1 MKVGLAVT
9 NLVASQ
15 GGAYTFVVEMLKAIE
30 RARSTI
36 SHELVLCCHG
46 GTPDFA
52 NHFSGYVLDL
62 DAQRATILSFRERF
76 LELLPSILGRLVRR
90 AFPARTPMP
99 SWDERLLRREGIE
112 FIVRLVP
119 WCPVTMDIPYALI
132 HWDLQHRINP
142 WFPEVSS
149 RGQWNAREAGASQTL
164 RRASLIYVASR
175 EGLEQIV
182 HYYQVPSERIR
193 ILAFPSPTFTCAPVS
208 TQAAPKVAGDYLF
221 YPAQFWP
228 HKNHVVM
235 LEACKDLRQ
244 RENWDLRIVFTGSDK
259 GNERYVRAYARKLDL
274 EAYVSFLGLVEQA
287 ELAILYSNAF
297 CLVFPSFCGPE
308 NLPPMEA
315 FALGCPV
322 VASDIPGAREQMG
335 EAAFF
340 FNPIDAKALANCLLK
355 LRDLGVRQEMVEA
368 GRKLANATS
377 WDDYA
382 SGLAASLDDFS
393 LVRRTWS

>member
-1 MKVGLAVT
+1 
-9 NLVASQ
+9 
-15 GGAYTFVVEMLKAIE
+15 
-30 RARSTI
+30 
-36 SHELVLCCHG
+36 
-46 GTPDFA
+46 
-52 NHFSGYVLDL
+52 
-62 DAQRATILSFRERF
+62 
-76 LELLPSILGRLVRR
+76 
-90 AFPARTPMP
+90 
-99 SWDERLLRREGIE
+99 
-112 FIVRLVP
+112 
-119 WCPVTMDIPYALI
+119 
-132 HWDLQHRINP
+132 
-142 WFPEVSS
+142 
-149 RGQWNAREAGASQTL
+149 
-164 RRASLIYVASR
+164 
-175 EGLEQIV
+175 
-182 HYYQVPSERIR
+182 
-193 ILAFPSPTFTCAPVS
+193 
-208 TQAAPKVAGDYLF
+208 
-221 YPAQFWP
+221 
-228 HKNHVVM
+228 
-235 LEACKDLRQ
+235 
-244 RENWDLRIVFTGSDK
+244 LRIVFTGSDK
-259 GNERYVRAYARKLDL
+259 GNERYVRAYVRKLDL

-393 LVRRTWS
+393 LVRRTWC